1 MPAASM
7 YEKHGNGISSSKSS
21 LYIKSLPTVSS
32 IRNEL
37 EGIESFV
44 STNPTGKVLGQ
55 RFDEDVSTSGISY
68 LYIANNCLTI
78 DSATNILDNLGLRL
92 LDCGSLIG
100 NKETNLLTAPTSQK
114 FLSLCTNLLESNVF
128 SQTFKN
134 LTTLRIHHSIITQDY
149 FTSSTSSS
157 EGQSF
162 EIRKQGLKCKLDSTP
177 IDIPGICHEFDST
190 CIDEAGTNT
199 SVYPPTSACW
209 ENPDDLE
216 SNFLKNFFSN
226 KIETNKTSIEV
237 SEPAICDPHQIPK
250 LQELIQPSSP
260 ASAVCYLPYD
270 FELEDIPSPP
280 VPLTS
285 DSVPSVRQTSPYEYH
300 VLTAQISQSPKAT
313 QEIISQITQ
322 HRQRVESRERN
333 SPRLKPSMLHS
344 LKKLILTNIPKK
356 TKTRHIIDR
365 VLLFLQECA
374 EE

>member
-260 ASAVCYLPYD
+260 ASA
-270 FELEDIPSPP
+270 
-280 VPLTS
+280 
-285 DSVPSVRQTSPYEYH
+285 
-300 VLTAQISQSPKAT
+300 
-313 QEIISQITQ
+313 
-322 HRQRVESRERN
+322 
-333 SPRLKPSMLHS
+333 
-344 LKKLILTNIPKK
+344 K

-374 EE
+374 EDDLKQSPQNT